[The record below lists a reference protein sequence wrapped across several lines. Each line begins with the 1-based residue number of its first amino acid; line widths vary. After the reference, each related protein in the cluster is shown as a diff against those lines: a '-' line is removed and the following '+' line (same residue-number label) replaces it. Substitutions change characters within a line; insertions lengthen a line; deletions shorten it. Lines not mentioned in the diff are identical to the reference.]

1 MRTKTKVAESTLGRQ
16 TPATTPEGRED
27 QMIAYAIDLAEQQ
40 LRNGTASSQVI
51 THYLKLGSLKEKLDK
66 QKLEEEIKLL
76 RAKTEAI
83 KAEKDRDVL
92 YAQAIEAMRRY
103 TPHSSDDI

>member
-1 MRTKTKVAESTLGRQ
+1 MKTKTKIAEEPLQRQ
-16 TPATTPEGRED
+16 TPAITPEGRED

-51 THYLKLGSLKEKLDK
+51 THYLKLGSCREKYEK
-66 QKLEEEIKLL
+66 QKLQEEIKLL
-76 RAKTEAI
+76 KAKTESIEA
-83 KAEKDRDVL
+83 DRERDIM

-103 TPHSSDDI
+103 TPHSVDDI